1 MIDQQLPK
9 QWSQERIRD
18 AIRFHEN
25 QTGADAVLEMETA
38 ISEGRAFRTML
49 IPVEIEDQVLAL
61 IRASGS
67 QSMRH
72 SEQLAT
78 IVAEERKRYKTSTE
92 A

>member
-9 QWSQERIRD
+9 HWSQERIQD

-67 QSMRH
+67 PSMRH